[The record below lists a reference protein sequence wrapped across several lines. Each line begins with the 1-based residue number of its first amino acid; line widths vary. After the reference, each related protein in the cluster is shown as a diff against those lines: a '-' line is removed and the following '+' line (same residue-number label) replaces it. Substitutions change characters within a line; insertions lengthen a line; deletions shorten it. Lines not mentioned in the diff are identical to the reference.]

1 MKDVEFQLISYICSL
16 NPNST
21 ILDAVKSNFIKT
33 TDMRLRHIIAG
44 ILTILATFANA
55 QTSEK
60 PQRIFIIEGLFFN
73 ELPADRAKTHSMLSL
88 RTANGT
94 KATGLILT
102 QPLSEEARKMAMP
115 QATIPEADI
124 LLEMYD
130 ERVEQMKRSFSSQ
143 TETLEPGERFPD
155 FKATDIDGR
164 IWTNAD
170 VAGKV
175 MVLNCW
181 FTGCGPCLAEMPELS
196 EWKDRMPDVMFFS
209 STYEKASTAAPV
221 LERREFNWIPIIG
234 DKQFKYYVGVKGYP
248 MTVVVDKTGIIREV
262 EFGTSPEK
270 RERLRQTIESLR

>member
-1 MKDVEFQLISYICSL
+1 
-16 NPNST
+16 
-21 ILDAVKSNFIKT
+21 
-33 TDMRLRHIIAG
+33 
-44 ILTILATFANA
+44 
-55 QTSEK
+55 
-60 PQRIFIIEGLFFN
+60 
-73 ELPADRAKTHSMLSL
+73 
-88 RTANGT
+88 
-94 KATGLILT
+94 
-102 QPLSEEARKMAMP
+102 MAMP

-164 IWTNAD
+164 IWTN
-170 VAGKV
+170 
-175 MVLNCW
+175 
-181 FTGCGPCLAEMPELS
+181 AEMPELS

-270 RERLRQTIESLR
+270 RERLRQAIESLR